1 MPLTAADRITGLTAV
16 NAIMAALLNRER
28 TGKGQSLEVP
38 MFEVIA
44 HFVLSDHIGRR
55 GFELPIGPAG
65 YNRLMAQDRRPY
77 QTADG
82 YISALVYTN
91 RH

>member
-44 HFVLSDHIGRR
+44 RR